1 MALNW
6 EPAMSVFINM
16 VNHNKAEVEIGIDIF
31 AEQIGGDNYAYF
43 FERNTARATNLQED
57 LPVISAV

>member
-1 MALNW
+1 
-6 EPAMSVFINM
+6 MSVFINM

-31 AEQIGGDNYAYF
+31 SERIGGDNDAYF
-43 FERNTARATNLQED
+43 FKRNTARATNLQED